1 MCLMNKSCK
10 IALESTQRMQTC
22 AEPKNSYIWKKNI
35 FKFMYARQMSY
46 LTASQS
52 VVPERCHNATNEI
65 CDFVRIVAVHL

>member
-1 MCLMNKSCK
+1 
-10 IALESTQRMQTC
+10 
-22 AEPKNSYIWKKNI
+22 
-35 FKFMYARQMSY
+35 MYARQMSY